1 MTRDDQRISLI
12 GSVSLGTG
20 VMIGAGIF
28 ALVGQVAEISGAV
41 FPWVFLAAAVVVGLS
56 SHAYARYSAVNPTSG
71 GIAMLLRAAYGNG
84 VVAGAFS
91 LFMYV
96 SMVVA
101 ESLIA
106 RTFGTYLLQPFG
118 LQDSVILVP
127 LLGVLLIAA
136 TAIANIVGNRFV
148 ERSATATAVIK
159 IVGIATLAIAGII
172 GTVVASG
179 GGASSSG
186 ETTGGEGGG
195 GATSDAGLL
204 GIVAGVALCVLAYKG
219 FTTITNH
226 GAELRDPKKN
236 LPRSIVLA
244 IAICAGLY
252 ALITVAVAAN
262 LTVPEIV
269 EARDF
274 ALARAADPLF
284 GQAGVALTVGIAVIA
299 TASALLANLF
309 SVSRLFAMLQDMGQA
324 PRGSRWKEQ
333 QPLLITAGL
342 AIVVTVLFDLGQ
354 IASLGVFLYLTMDIA
369 VQWGVLRRLRG
380 DTGAHAWPLVAT
392 IVFDGIILG
401 AFTIVTIGRD
411 PLTLLVASV
420 IGAVLFLSQWLVVRH
435 ARAE

>member
-1 MTRDDQRISLI
+1 MTRDDQKISLI

-41 FPWVFLAAAVVVGLS
+41 FPWVFLAGAVVVGLS

-84 VVAGAFS
+84 VIAGAFS

-127 LLGVLLIAA
+127 LLGVVLIAA

-159 IVGIATLAIAGII
+159 IVGISALAIAGII

-179 GGASSSG
+179 GGAPSD
-186 ETTGGEGGG
+186 
-195 GATSDAGLL
+195 GATSGAETGDVGLL
-204 GIVAGVALCVLAYKG
+204 GVVAGVALCVLAYKG

-226 GAELRDPKKN
+226 GAELRDPTKN

-284 GQAGVALTVGIAVIA
+284 GEAGVALTVGIAVIA

-309 SVSRLFAMLQDMGQA
+309 SVSRLFAMLQDMGQV

-342 AIVVTVLFDLGQ
+342 AILVTVLFDLGQ

-392 IVFDGIILG
+392 IVLDGIILG

-420 IGAVLFLSQWLVVRH
+420 IGAALFLSQWLVVRH

>member
-1 MTRDDQRISLI
+1 MTRGDQTISLI

-28 ALVGQVAEISGAV
+28 ALVGQVAQISGGV
-41 FPWVFLAAAVVVGLS
+41 FPWVFMAGAVVVGLS

-84 VVAGAFS
+84 VIAGAFS

-127 LLGVLLIAA
+127 LLGVVLIAA
-136 TAIANIVGNRFV
+136 TALANIVGNRFV

-159 IVGIATLAIAGII
+159 IVGISTLAIAGII
-172 GTVVASG
+172 GTAIGSGAGRSVASG
-179 GGASSSG
+179 
-186 ETTGGEGGG
+186 
-195 GATSDAGLL
+195 DAAENPGPV
-204 GIVAGVALCVLAYKG
+204 GIIAGVALCVLAYKG

-226 GAELRDPKKN
+226 GAELRDPQKN

-244 IAICAGLY
+244 IAICAALY
-252 ALITVAVAAN
+252 ALITVAVAVN
-262 LTVPEIV
+262 LSVPEIV

-284 GQAGVALTVGIAVIA
+284 GQAGVALTVGIAVVA

-309 SVSRLFAMLQDMGQA
+309 SVSRLFAMLQDMGQV
-324 PRGSRWKEQ
+324 PSGSRWKEQ

-342 AIVVTVLFDLGQ
+342 AIIVTVLFDLGQ

-380 DTGAHAWPLVAT
+380 ETRARAWPLVAT
-392 IVFDGIILG
+392 MLLDGIILG
-401 AFTIVTIGRD
+401 AFTVVTIERD
-411 PLTLLVASV
+411 PLTLIVASV
-420 IGAVLFLSQWLVVRH
+420 IAGALFLSQWLVVRH

>member
-1 MTRDDQRISLI
+1 MTRDDQKISLI

-84 VVAGAFS
+84 VIAGAFS

-127 LLGVLLIAA
+127 LLGVVLIAA

-148 ERSATATAVIK
+148 ERSATTTAVIK
-159 IVGIATLAIAGII
+159 IVGISALAIAGII

-179 GGASSSG
+179 GGASSDD
-186 ETTGGEGGG
+186 
-195 GATSDAGLL
+195 ATSGADTGDAGLL
-204 GIVAGVALCVLAYKG
+204 GVVAGVALCVLAYKG

-226 GAELRDPKKN
+226 GAELRDPTKN

-284 GQAGVALTVGIAVIA
+284 GEAGVALTVGIAVIA

-309 SVSRLFAMLQDMGQA
+309 SVSRLFAMLQDMGQV

-333 QPLLITAGL
+333 QPLLLTAGL
-342 AIVVTVLFDLGQ
+342 AILVTVLFDLGQ

-380 DTGAHAWPLVAT
+380 DTGAHAWPLVST
-392 IVFDGIILG
+392 IVLDGIILG

-420 IGAVLFLSQWLVVRH
+420 IGAALFLSQWLVVRH

>member
-1 MTRDDQRISLI
+1 
-12 GSVSLGTG
+12 
-20 VMIGAGIF
+20 
-28 ALVGQVAEISGAV
+28 
-41 FPWVFLAAAVVVGLS
+41 
-56 SHAYARYSAVNPTSG
+56 
-71 GIAMLLRAAYGNG
+71 
-84 VVAGAFS
+84 
-91 LFMYV
+91 
-96 SMVVA
+96 
-101 ESLIA
+101 
-106 RTFGTYLLQPFG
+106 
-118 LQDSVILVP
+118 
-127 LLGVLLIAA
+127 
-136 TAIANIVGNRFV
+136 
-148 ERSATATAVIK
+148 
-159 IVGIATLAIAGII
+159 
-172 GTVVASG
+172 
-179 GGASSSG
+179 
-186 ETTGGEGGG
+186 GG

-284 GQAGVALTVGIAVIA
+284 GRAGVALTVGIAVIA

-420 IGAVLFLSQWLVVRH
+420 IGAALFLSQWLVVRH